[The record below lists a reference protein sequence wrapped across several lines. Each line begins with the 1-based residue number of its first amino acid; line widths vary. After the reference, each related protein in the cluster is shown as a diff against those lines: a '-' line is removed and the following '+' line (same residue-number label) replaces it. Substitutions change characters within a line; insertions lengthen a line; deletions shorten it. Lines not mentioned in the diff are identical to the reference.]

1 MKGSDYRIDCITAG
15 HVQTNTYLLSSGGE
29 SIIIDPGTYI
39 GELLQKLNIGDS
51 KVVAIIATHGHF
63 DHIMDGQELKTKL
76 GSPFIIGSGEDD
88 ILDWSYRISERYLPR
103 KLTRISVDRYLDDGD
118 IVEFGMH
125 RLNVM
130 KVPGHTAGSLI
141 LVIGNTMFTGDTL
154 FRENIGRTDLG
165 GSMESMRQSLLRLM
179 KLGSDYRVLPGHG
192 EETTLSHELAYNPFL
207 LELKAED

>member
-1 MKGSDYRIDCITAG
+1 MTGSDYRIECITAG
-15 HVQTNTYLLSSGGE
+15 PVQTNTYLLSSGGE
-29 SIIIDPGTYI
+29 SIIIDPGTDM
-39 GELLQKLNIGDS
+39 EDLLQKLNIGDS

-63 DHIMDGQELKTKL
+63 DHIMDGQELKMKL

-118 IVEFGMH
+118 TVEFGMH
-125 RLNVM
+125 KLNVM
-130 KVPGHTAGSLI
+130 KMPGHTAGSLI

-154 FRENIGRTDLG
+154 FRENIGRTDFG
-165 GSMESMRQSLLRLM
+165 GSMEWMRQSLLRLM